1 MIFDVIG
8 TDGSFL
14 FMAEYTVSYV
24 NPSSGNST
32 IEVASASD
40 AKAIVESKGNSRS
53 PYLTVTLKKPIN
65 NRAVVKLVSCT
76 YR

>member
-1 MIFDVIG
+1 
-8 TDGSFL
+8 
-14 FMAEYTVSYV
+14 MAEYKASYV

-53 PYLTVTLKKPIN
+53 PYLVYK
-65 NRAVVKLVSCT
+65 VSGPDGT
-76 YR
+76 IDFMSYGDAQKAHKQQSSG